1 MRDKQDKLITIRKM
15 ADSKFRFNSLLY
27 GTGGVISTLTTSMGT
42 GGNNVPMIML
52 IKNPDGTTT
61 YI

>member
-1 MRDKQDKLITIRKM
+1 M

-27 GTGGVISTLTTSMGT
+27 GVGGVISTLTTSMGT

>member
-27 GTGGVISTLTTSMGT
+27 GTGG
-42 GGNNVPMIML
+42 
-52 IKNPDGTTT
+52 
-61 YI
+61 